1 MEGYCLI
8 LNIDPHPTIGMEVA
22 VYICTGPIEMPG
34 QVIGKLT
41 SGNALDFGITK
52 DDGLYNLIHE
62 VEAYTPAVI
71 LAYFNKKKKYKSLED
86 VREDAL
92 LGGQFRIYTDSRI
105 HRILDN
111 ALSLGLIPAVGLKRN
126 DLVASRRVKP
136 VRLTEKPVMYF
147 RKTPEGIHYQLALT
161 HHGKRFTLPQ
171 GAFIPLSNAKGWVI
185 AGDLL
190 VESVHLPALNLKPFS
205 DKDTVFIPEKL
216 VNQYIKNFI
225 LKSADRAEIEAEGF
239 DFVVSN
245 AVTAAQI
252 SVVEQI
258 FDNTF
263 LLKVV
268 FFYDE
273 IPFQY
278 GEARMTRQKLVESTS
293 GDYSIH
299 RYERAPIEEGLFIDK
314 LTSTGIEETSG
325 GRFGFPAL
333 VDGSDL
339 GKVAAWMIDHKAAF
353 EALGYSVE
361 DIRTPVGTLIMARA
375 ELVEKISEV
384 DNDWF
389 DIHSEVVIEN
399 HRIPFAALQTDVQA
413 WNAFFDLKDGR
424 CFLIPEVCFTDYKYW
439 FEFGKV
445 VDGALRIGRAHGHP
459 RVNKTDSPLA
469 SEVPDAILSITEIAA
484 PEGLKAVLRPYQ
496 RVGFSWLAN
505 HYHNGLGACLAD
517 DMGLG
522 KTLQTIALLL
532 HIRNDLAPV
541 QNRVAPAGQMDLFA
555 PIVPILTERPPLN
568 ALVVA
573 PSTLL
578 YNWASEIALFAP
590 DLKVVMHS
598 GNQRTQKIADLQS
611 YDVVVT
617 SYNLLVRDLDLL
629 SQMPYRGIILD
640 ESQYIKNKESKTYKS
655 VAALSSPFRM
665 TLTGTPI
672 ENSLSDL
679 WSQMQFI
686 NPGILGDPGK
696 FKRKFQTPIEK
707 QKDETKQQELRSL
720 VTPFLLRR
728 MKSDVL
734 QDLPELT
741 EQVVWCEMEEAQAE
755 IYEQEKAKI
764 RQILM
769 TSRQE
774 GNSLVGPLV
783 LNALM
788 RLRQI
793 AIAPAILTD
802 YEGIS
807 SGKVETIC
815 EEMETMGKAG
825 HRTLVFSAFLKHIKI
840 YKTWLDANGW
850 TYATLTGEDSAQ
862 EKQRAEQALKDG
874 EIQFLLLT
882 MKAGNIGLNLVNADH
897 VILADPWWNPAVE
910 AQAIGRAHRIGQK
923 NPVHA
928 LRFITRNTVEEKIR
942 RLQERK
948 LSWSK
953 GIFDDDKMISAL
965 TESEIEEL
973 IS

>member
-1 MEGYCLI
+1 MEGHCLI

-41 SGNALDFGITK
+41 SGNALDFGITN

-62 VEAYTPAVI
+62 VEAYTPGLI
-71 LAYFNKKKKYKSLED
+71 LAYFNKKKKYKSLEE

-92 LGGQFRIYTDSRI
+92 LGGQFRIYTDTRI
-105 HRILDN
+105 HRILEN

-147 RKTPEGIHYQLALT
+147 RKTTEGIHYQLALT

-216 VNQYIKNFI
+216 VNQYIKSFI

-239 DFVVSN
+239 DLMVSN
-245 AVTAAQI
+245 VVTGAQI

-258 FDNTF
+258 FDHTF

-268 FFYDE
+268 FYYDE

-278 GEARMTRQKLVESTS
+278 GEARMTRQKLVESPS

-299 RYERAPIEEGLFIDK
+299 RYERAPTEEGLFIDK
-314 LTSTGIEETSG
+314 LTSTGAAETSG
-325 GRFGFPAL
+325 GRFGFPDS

-339 GKVAAWMIDHKAAF
+339 GKVAAWIIDHKVAF
-353 EALGYSVE
+353 EALGFSVE
-361 DIRTPVGTLIMARA
+361 DIRTPVGILIMARA

-389 DIHSEVVIEN
+389 DIHSEVVIGN

-413 WNAFFDLKDGR
+413 GNAFFDLKDGS

-445 VDGALRIGRAHGHP
+445 EGKAL
-459 RVNKTDSPLA
+459 K
-469 SEVPDAILSITEIAA
+469 VPKVHITIPTNGNSSDVQSNQTFAPKSIAT

-496 RVGFSWLAN
+496 QVGFSWLAN

-541 QNRVAPAGQMDLFA
+541 QNRSAPSGQMDLFA

-590 DLKVVMHS
+590 DLKVVIHS
-598 GNQRTQKIADLQS
+598 GNQRTQQIADLQS

-629 SQMPYRGIILD
+629 SQMAYRSIILD

-696 FKRKFQTPIEK
+696 FRRTFQTPIEK
-707 QKDETKQQELRSL
+707 QKDEAKQQELRSL

-728 MKSDVL
+728 MKSEVL

-769 TSRQE
+769 TSRLE

-793 AIAPAILTD
+793 AIAPAILAD

-840 YKTWLDANGW
+840 YKTWLEANGW
-850 TYATLTGEDSAQ
+850 SYATLTGEDSAQ
-862 EKQRAEQALKDG
+862 EKQRAEQALKEG

-882 MKAGNIGLNLVNADH
+882 LKAGNIGLNLVNADH

-953 GIFDDDKMISAL
+953 GIFDDEKMISAL
-965 TESEIEEL
+965 TEAEIEEL